1 MRVRSSMM
9 VKRESGSAEVY
20 VIGKE
25 ASAVLAAVSGIS
37 DVQIENQYVDRVTL
51 SFEWKGGRTN
61 FDSRLQF
68 DDIDRILQSRGMHR
82 MQWPVRAVII
92 VRRQRS
98 HPSPYDIGPQA
109 TMVLESLP
117 GVSQIRVDRE
127 EAHRAT
133 ISYKWSDPGV
143 HSPCVGVALASRG
156 MQLV

>member
-82 MQWPVRAVII
+82 MQ
-92 VRRQRS
+92 
-98 HPSPYDIGPQA
+98 
-109 TMVLESLP
+109 
-117 GVSQIRVDRE
+117 
-127 EAHRAT
+127 
-133 ISYKWSDPGV
+133 
-143 HSPCVGVALASRG
+143 
-156 MQLV
+156 